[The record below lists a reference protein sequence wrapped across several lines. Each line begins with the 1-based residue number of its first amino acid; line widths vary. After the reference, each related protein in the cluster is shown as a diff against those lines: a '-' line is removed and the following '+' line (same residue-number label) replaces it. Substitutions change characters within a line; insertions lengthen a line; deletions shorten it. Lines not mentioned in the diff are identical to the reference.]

1 MIKVARIVTCVLG
14 IGISSSICAGID
26 LSSMDFNYDLYSVT
40 GSKSQQPL
48 EVFSGDGKT
57 YIKFPSTVSYKNKPE
72 LFIAKDKFG
81 NTPKYHWQKPFIVI
95 DGIVDYMK
103 LVNPS
108 NGKTLFNV
116 QRVNQAFIP
125 VTPSPYVTNE
135 TMDGFLINIGVGIG
149 SVGDSSMDNA
159 AANIA
164 IGWDWA
170 LSPKVSRHWLVG
182 FELGGA
188 FGGKSN
194 GTGVGYTG
202 DSNVTV
208 TPSRYNPDVSTFD
221 VDLLVRFSY
230 LFFSGVYLTGKLG
243 GAYLYQQVDST
254 ATGVNGGSVASST
267 NNSSF
272 APEVAL
278 EGGYMFSSG
287 LNLGLKYNY
296 LFGLDNT
303 VNNGVLSVNLGVHF

>member
-1 MIKVARIVTCVLG
+1 MIKVARIVACVLG
-14 IGISSSICAGID
+14 IGVSSMICAGID

-40 GSKSQQPL
+40 GLKSQQPL

-57 YIKFPSTVSYKNKPE
+57 YIKFPSTVTYKNKPE

-81 NTPKYHWQKPFIVI
+81 NTPKYHWQKPYIVI

-103 LVNPS
+103 LVNSS

-116 QRVNQAFIP
+116 QRVNQAYIP

-149 SVGDSSMDNA
+149 SVGSSSMDNA
-159 AANIA
+159 AANLA

-182 FELGGA
+182 FEIGGA

-194 GTGVGYTG
+194 GTGVTNSNG
-202 DSNVTV
+202 NVT
-208 TPSRYNPDVSTFD
+208 PPGYDPEVSSFD
-221 VDLLVRFSY
+221 ADLLIRFSY
-230 LFFSGVYLTGKLG
+230 LFFSGVYLTGKFG
-243 GAYLYQQVDST
+243 GAYLYQQVDSSSSN
-254 ATGVNGGSVASST
+254 GVITNST

-278 EGGYMFSSG
+278 EGGYMMSSG
-287 LNLGLKYNY
+287 LNFGLKYNY

-303 VNNGVLSVNLGVHF
+303 VNNGVLSANLGIHF